1 MDKLKIDEVYILC
14 TKNIADGRIIK
25 FFKDRGIINKAKWSG
40 TMINGRYHSDGKILL
55 YSTESEKVNKTK
67 INPWKRSY
75 RKFPRE
81 MIVSD
86 DKVNWR
92 RTIVRG
98 TIKSVYGTYIS
109 EVKTYAGKA
118 VFSVWKYAKEID

>member
-55 YSTESEKVNKTK
+55 YSTESEKINKTK
-67 INPWKRSY
+67 INPWKKPR

-81 MIVSD
+81 MMVSRNKINWVKRLVYG
-86 DKVNWR
+86 KVNAVDR
-92 RTIVRG
+92 YVTEPLMNNY
-98 TIKSVYGTYIS
+98 SFAVYG
-109 EVKTYAGKA
+109 G
-118 VFSVWKYAKEID
+118 WKYAKEID